1 LSPDGKKVAY
11 LSRRDG
17 VFHLVTANVDGTGKR
32 SIVSGPYHA
41 APAWSPWGDQIAFSK
56 MDGGVWKVFVV
67 NVDGTGLRQIGP
79 GYNPQWAR
87 LGRRILAVT
96 RDSPRDVY
104 VYDLNAGTSETV
116 ISGGTFNGLP
126 RWSPDGGRLLIA
138 TDAGSRINVF
148 HLERREME
156 EVGTMHTW
164 SDRSYTWRPREPLQI
179 VPSF

>member
-1 LSPDGKKVAY
+1 
-11 LSRRDG
+11 
-17 VFHLVTANVDGTGKR
+17 TGQR
-32 SIVSGPYHA
+32 SIVSGPYDA
-41 APAWSPWGDQIAFSK
+41 APAWSRWGAQIAFPA
-56 MDGGVWKVFVV
+56 MGGGGWRGVGVHV
-67 NVDGTGLRQIGP
+67 GGPGLRQIGP
-79 GYNPQWAR
+79 GVHRQWAP

-164 SDRSYTWRPREPLQI
+164 SDR
-179 VPSF
+179 